1 MAVHSLEGAEALR
14 GRRGPHTLTGGR
26 LVHKAQIQFRH
37 SRECGRPG
45 LGSPPAPSGG
55 VAACSSL
62 HGGMTWGLNTVP
74 MPTSAP
80 EAGTLP

>member
-14 GRRGPHTLTGGR
+14 GRRGPYTLTGGR

-45 LGSPPAPSGG
+45 LGSPPA
-55 VAACSSL
+55 CSSL
-62 HGGMTWGLNTVP
+62 HGGMTLGLNTVP
-74 MPTSAP
+74 MPTSPP
-80 EAGTLP
+80 EAGTLL